1 MRPIVTGDFTK
12 NTVMKYFNYE
22 IHKSLKNADYLHY
35 RGFFIG
41 NSHEDLSNE
50 LNYLKMYWTIFRL
63 YNL

>member
-1 MRPIVTGDFTK
+1 
-12 NTVMKYFNYE
+12 MKYFNYE

-50 LNYLKMYWTIFRL
+50 LNYLKNVLDNI
-63 YNL
+63 